1 MKNYID
7 FKGERVQKVV
17 PVTHYCIKNA
27 KGEDVEVSKGQHDYE
42 VIDNYIWFPYNGT
55 KRLNNQFVFETNP
68 EEQFIA
74 YIVENLDSILA
85 GRFISETDIYPQFRI
100 EFNKLREM
108 CKEKG
113 LSIATEFPGITE
125 KLGGLASNYNV
136 KKVKWLRGIYNSKIY
151 GKLPEEIQDKVR
163 KYSQNN

>member
-1 MKNYID
+1 MKNYTE
-7 FKGERVQKVV
+7 FKGVKVQKVI
-17 PVTHYCIKNA
+17 PITHYCIKNS
-27 KGEDVEVSKGQHDYE
+27 KGEDVEVPYGLQDYKL
-42 VIDNYIWFPYNGT
+42 VDDYIWFSNGT
-55 KRLNNQFVFETNP
+55 KRLNNQFVFETSP

-85 GRFISETDIYPQFRI
+85 GRFISETDVYPQFRI
-100 EFNKLREM
+100 EFNRLKEM
-108 CKEKG
+108 CQEKG
-113 LSIATEFPGITE
+113 LNIATEFPGITE

-151 GKLPEEIQDKVR
+151 GKLPKEVQDKVR